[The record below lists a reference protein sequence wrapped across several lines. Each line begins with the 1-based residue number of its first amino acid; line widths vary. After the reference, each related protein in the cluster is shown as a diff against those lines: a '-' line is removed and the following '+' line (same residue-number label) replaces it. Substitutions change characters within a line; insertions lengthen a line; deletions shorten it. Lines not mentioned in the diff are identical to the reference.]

1 MCTTTVS
8 PHCKRQAHAINS
20 ATLCTT
26 LLKPPRH
33 SHDCHRVARQH
44 SHILQC
50 SATFCIIAAF
60 EDDIPL
66 PITPEGISRN
76 DSDLLVVSSPWAGP
90 PGVVRAPLKKLEA
103 FPCKAGPPCAG
114 RALKKREVF
123 LCKAVLA
130 DGGVDDQTNA
140 LVWLAQHSLPLS
152 TVLCGNTDVPDPFCS
167 GYVEA
172 LRAA

>member
-1 MCTTTVS
+1 V
-8 PHCKRQAHAINS
+8 
-20 ATLCTT
+20 
-26 LLKPPRH
+26 
-33 SHDCHRVARQH
+33 
-44 SHILQC
+44 
-50 SATFCIIAAF
+50 AF

-130 DGGVDDQTNA
+130 DGGVNDQTNA

-152 TVLCGNTDVPDPFCS
+152 TVLRGNTDVPDPFCS